1 MRSTRRRSIRLLAG
15 IAVAAAATVTSA
27 VSASASTVDGTVA
40 GDTVVSTADPSA
52 DATVDATVDATADAS
67 AEAVAGYEPAGDPHS
82 MLRTTDVVGARSAWA
97 ASTGAGV
104 DVAVIDTGVAPVRG
118 LADTGRIAPGVDLSL
133 DQAAERAGTD
143 GFGHGTHMAGIIAGR
158 DAGPDPVGDAGSSGR
173 FLGVAPSARVVP
185 VKVGDR
191 YGSTDVSQVIAGLDW
206 VVRNARTDGRNI
218 RVVNLSFG
226 TDSLQDY
233 QVDPLAYAAERAW
246 HAGIVVVVSAGNRG
260 ASRLSDPAYDPY
272 LIAVGAAESSGTT
285 TTADDSVLDFSNRG
299 DGVRGPDL
307 VAPGRS
313 QQSLRVPG
321 SRIDV
326 SYGAIGRIG
335 QRFFRG
341 TGTSQAAA
349 VVAGAAAVVLADRP
363 SLSPDQVKHLLIGTA
378 HPLSGQSEDAQG
390 SGMVDVAAA
399 VAAPTPD
406 PAEAT
411 QRWTRSVGSGT
422 VERARGTAGTL
433 VNLVRG
439 SIGDHG
445 VESFAQTNDP
455 LSVVAATA
463 AAAQR
468 LTSPAA
474 VRSWDGMPWDGN
486 AWDGNAWDGNAWDGN
501 AWDGNAW
508 DGNAWDGNSWDGHG
522 WG

>member
-1 MRSTRRRSIRLLAG
+1 MRSTRRRTIRVLAG
-15 IAVAAAATVTSA
+15 IVVAAAATTTFA
-27 VSASASTVDGTVA
+27 VSASASTVAGTVA
-40 GDTVVSTADPSA
+40 DVPAVSTV
-52 DATVDATVDATADAS
+52 DATAEATVDATAEAAPDAS
-67 AEAVAGYEPAGDPHS
+67 AETVAGYEPTADPHS
-82 MLRTTDVVGARSAWA
+82 LLRTTEVVGARSAWA
-97 ASTGAGV
+97 TSAGAGV
-104 DVAVIDTGVAPVRG
+104 DVAVIDTGIAPVRG
-118 LADTGRIAPGVDLSL
+118 LADTGRIAPGVDLSI
-133 DQAAERAGTD
+133 DQAGDRASTD
-143 GFGHGTHMAGIIAGR
+143 RFGHGTHMAGIIAGR
-158 DAGPDPVGDAGSSGR
+158 DAGPDPAADAGSSSR

-191 YGSTDVSQVIAGLDW
+191 NGNTDVSQVIAGLNW
-206 VVRNARTDGRNI
+206 VVENARTDGRNI

-272 LIAVGAAESSGTT
+272 LLAVGAAESSGTT
-285 TTADDSVLDFSNRG
+285 STADDSVLDFSNRG

-326 SYGAIGRIG
+326 SYGSTGRIG
-335 QRFFRG
+335 ERFFRG

-363 SLSPDQVKHLLIGTA
+363 TLSPDQVKRLLVGTA
-378 HPLSGQSEDAQG
+378 HALPGQSRDAQG
-390 SGMVDVAAA
+390 AGMVDVAAA

-406 PAEAT
+406 AAEAT

-422 VERARGTAGTL
+422 VQRTRGTAGTL
-433 VNLVRG
+433 LNRVRG

-455 LSVVAATA
+455 VSVGAATA
-463 AAAQR
+463 AAAR
-468 LTSPAA
+468 TLTSQAT

-508 DGNAWDGNSWDGHG
+508 DGNAWDGNAWDGHG